1 MDVDA
6 VYGGEK
12 NNLAAQVD
20 RSHRRSKKTRKRDVK
35 MGTVEALFV
44 GCKDLN
50 GDRTWWDEVGAGSIE
65 DGDEEWPVPL
75 TFVVVKWTP
84 SFILKLV
91 IRAPVVGKIY
101 HST

>member
-50 GDRTWWDEVGAGSIE
+50 GDRTW
-65 DGDEEWPVPL
+65 
-75 TFVVVKWTP
+75 
-84 SFILKLV
+84 
-91 IRAPVVGKIY
+91 
-101 HST
+101 